1 MSGWV
6 VVTLIKKRIHKLSKL
21 SQNVEENW
29 HSKTIITCSR
39 MLQCKNS
46 KFCQFDI
53 KKVSFQSDHYSPKNA
68 GWAIIN
74 KFSRYN
80 KEKGVVPKR
89 PLFAQERQLGKLS
102 LIAQERRLGTHLPVL
117 PGGEEVGVPGGDG
130 QPADGG
136 DVAGEGELELARGQV
151 PHLDHPV
158 GRARHEPLV
167 AGLNSHRPV
176 EVEGGKG

>member
-6 VVTLIKKRIHKLSKL
+6 VVTIDKKRIPNLGTNNKL
-21 SQNVEENW
+21 
-29 HSKTIITCSR
+29 
-39 MLQCKNS
+39 
-46 KFCQFDI
+46 
-53 KKVSFQSDHYSPKNA
+53 
-68 GWAIIN
+68 
-74 KFSRYN
+74 SRYN

-89 PLFAQERQLGKLS
+89 SLFPNKCW
-102 LIAQERRLGTHLPVL
+102 LGTHLPVL

-151 PHLDHPV
+151 PHLDHAV
-158 GRARHEPLV
+158 GGARHEPLV

-176 EVEGGKG
+176 EVGEKLVMESCRARARR